1 MKILF
6 LVDKYYPKPYAN
18 SVCAKNII
26 EQFSSDNDIDILA
39 YKDSG
44 IIGPSKQGDANVFY
58 VKPDLRLRCYYWFD
72 NYPTTR
78 KGKFKRIIGSFLSK
92 FKQIILFKYIPFY
105 SFSFPKRISKKI
117 LKLNKENKYDLIISM
132 LHPFDSNYSL
142 YRLKKK
148 NKINTKWIIYCVDIL
163 CNPKID
169 NLLYKITKK
178 ENDHTYWN
186 LKFLKYCDGYVYME
200 SRKNEYLNSK
210 YDMYRNKMKSAEMPM
225 FVNYSFENI
234 QNIEYYPEYENWCYF
249 GSIGGVHY
257 NYSKVIEFFM
267 ALPNDKK
274 RILHF
279 YSRGKEVS
287 ELKKIK
293 GDNYHIIMTHDYVAQ
308 EEMVL
313 IQKKADFLVS
323 LKTSNQISAKFFQYI
338 ALKGRIVH
346 FSGTIDDPDVKYLEK
361 YPKALIIKMYDSS
374 IDEQIRYFL
383 DREKEEKIDFDVDSL
398 FLTSKPEYSK
408 KVILNLFNMEEI

>member
-1 MKILF
+1 
-6 LVDKYYPKPYAN
+6 
-18 SVCAKNII
+18 
-26 EQFSSDNDIDILA
+26 
-39 YKDSG
+39 
-44 IIGPSKQGDANVFY
+44 
-58 VKPDLRLRCYYWFD
+58 
-72 NYPTTR
+72 
-78 KGKFKRIIGSFLSK
+78 
-92 FKQIILFKYIPFY
+92 
-105 SFSFPKRISKKI
+105 
-117 LKLNKENKYDLIISM
+117 
-132 LHPFDSNYSL
+132 
-142 YRLKKK
+142 
-148 NKINTKWIIYCVDIL
+148 
-163 CNPKID
+163 
-169 NLLYKITKK
+169 
-178 ENDHTYWN
+178 
-186 LKFLKYCDGYVYME
+186 
-200 SRKNEYLNSK
+200 
-210 YDMYRNKMKSAEMPM
+210 MYRNKMKSAEMPM
-225 FVNYSFENI
+225 CVNYCFENI